1 MFKDTFV
8 YDPNWA
14 KTAFDVADGDHRV
27 WIVSVKDEISKQG
40 KAMVH
45 IQYKVEGA
53 SEPYDDF
60 LVEGD
65 YFNKSASRIFDVFKI
80 VHGDWNYQ
88 HWINRVAYAHFEH
101 VNETYTDNYGQQ
113 KTVKKSKLRYFHNNV
128 PPAQTAPAQP
138 PQQQAQPANNLYQ
151 EDIPF

>member
-128 PPAQTAPAQP
+128 PPAQTAQAQP
-138 PQQQAQPANNLYQ
+138 PQQQAQPANSSYQ

>member
-14 KTAFDVADGDHRV
+14 KTGFDVADGDHRV

-45 IQYKVEGA
+45 IQYRVEGA
-53 SEPYDDF
+53 SELYDDF
-60 LVEGD
+60 LVEGE
-65 YFNKSASRIFDVFKI
+65 YFNKSASRVFDVFRI
-80 VHGDWNYQ
+80 THGDWNYQ

-101 VNETYTDNYGQQ
+101 VDETYTDRNGQQ
-113 KTVKKSKLRYFHNNV
+113 KTTKKSRLRYFHNNV
-128 PPAQTAPAQP
+128 PPAQPAQPAPAQP
-138 PQQQAQPANNLYQ
+138 AQPANNLYQ